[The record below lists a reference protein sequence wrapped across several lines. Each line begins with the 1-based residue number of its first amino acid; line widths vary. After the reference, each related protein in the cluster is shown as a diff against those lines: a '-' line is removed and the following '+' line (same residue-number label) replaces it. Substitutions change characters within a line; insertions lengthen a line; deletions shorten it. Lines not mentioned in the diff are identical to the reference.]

1 MAYRRDGLNE
11 PLPWAEAIS
20 PSEAFAAGMQRS
32 GGHDEMQLAVMRAW
46 AAALPVWR
54 VNPDQR
60 LPLVFSGAEALFRS
74 GKGRAFFADLA
85 FKYEAG
91 EGAELRQ
98 AWVLLEVKPRIDQ
111 AGAIIRQV
119 AVMADMMRDYLWAQ
133 GMGMSPEAEVR
144 ALPVIMRSDPLA
156 QLLTDLRGCPT
167 PSLDGDRIVWI
178 KPTRAAAPVVGE
190 G

>member
-46 AAALPVWR
+46 KALPVWR

-91 EGAELRQ
+91 EGAGLRQ

-119 AVMADMMRDYLWAQ
+119 AVMAEMMRDYLWAQ
-133 GMGMSPEAEVR
+133 GMGVSPEAEVR
-144 ALPVIMRSDPLA
+144 ALPVVMRNDPLA

>member
-1 MAYRRDGLNE
+1 MAYRRDDLNE

-20 PSEAFAAGMQRS
+20 PSEAFAAGVRRS
-32 GGHDEMQLAVMRAW
+32 DGHDAMQLAVMRAW
-46 AAALPVWR
+46 VAAAPYHKTDSGR
-54 VNPDQR
+54 R

-91 EGAELRQ
+91 SGSDLQQ

-133 GMGMSPEAEVR
+133 GIGIATEAEVF
-144 ALPVIMRSDPLA
+144 ALPVVMRSDPLA
-156 QLLTDLRGCPT
+156 QMLTDLRARAT
-167 PSLDGDRIVWI
+167 PALDGDRIVWI
-178 KPTRAAAPVVGE
+178 EPTCAAAPSAAE

>member
-1 MAYRRDGLNE
+1 MTHRHDGLNE

-20 PSEAFAAGMQRS
+20 PSEAFASGMLRS

-46 AAALPVWR
+46 AAAMPAR
-54 VNPDQR
+54 TTDAGRR
-60 LPLVFSGAEALFRS
+60 LPLVFSGAEALFRG

-91 EGAELRQ
+91 DGLALEQ
-98 AWVLLEVKPRIDQ
+98 VWVLLEVKPRIDQ

-133 GMGMSPEAEVR
+133 GMGASTSGEVF
-144 ALPVIMRSDPLA
+144 ALPVVMRSDPLA
-156 QLLTDLRGCPT
+156 QLLTDLRGQPT
-167 PSLDGDRIVWI
+167 PALDGDRIVWI
-178 KPTRAAAPVVGE
+178 EPTCAAAPSAAE